1 MTGVCPITTQET
13 WLTPPLAE
21 VCFQSAQWGVSE
33 PRNGVQ
39 WNVRL
44 WNLWAANLKPF
55 LVAHSCMAFT
65 ACCKCLSMASIQGPP
80 TKTDGQV
87 INKESS
93 EDVPGYKRG
102 QLINLQAKTCHGQD
116 TTNWDTFLW
125 VEFVRECSPWD
136 ILTPKQAVCP
146 WGQSCEGLGWSHIA
160 RLSHRPFPN
169 QRIDQLPA
177 ASVQKHP
184 GDIFQDSQG
193 GRQCYDVSWSHTCF
207 CLNIPDFS
215 RYQMKWV

>member
-1 MTGVCPITTQET
+1 M
-13 WLTPPLAE
+13 
-21 VCFQSAQWGVSE
+21 CFLNDRRVSHHN
-33 PRNGVQ
+33 PRNLVDSSTGRSVFPIRT
-39 WNVRL
+39 VRGL
-44 WNLWAANLKPF
+44 WARERDAVKCTTLNLWAANLKPF

-65 ACCKCLSMASIQGPP
+65 ACCKCLSMASIQGAS

-102 QLINLQAKTCHGQD
+102 LLVNLQAKTCHGQD
-116 TTNWDTFLW
+116 TTNWDTFLG
-125 VEFVRECSPWD
+125 VEFFRECGPWD

-169 QRIDQLPA
+169 QRKDQLPA
-177 ASVQKHP
+177 VSVQRHP

-193 GRQCYDVSWSHTCF
+193 GRQC
-207 CLNIPDFS
+207 
-215 RYQMKWV
+215 